1 METKG
6 YQSGSM
12 KKPVYWVLCAF
23 IYLGLLY
30 STSLQNG
37 FGPEKGLTLN
47 YFTTPKTHPPNC
59 NETQFEK
66 FFPDQGILNGTA
78 SESIGDN
85 FWKMSGFFG
94 DAGFYVMQADSL
106 ALSVPPFKYRFLPT
120 MLVGWASKT
129 LGWRIPNT
137 FTVFNT
143 IVTGITALLFTFF
156 LQRYFRFSQVLALI
170 GGVLFLTMAPSTR
183 TIPFP
188 SLEPS
193 SFLIVMLL
201 FIAAI
206 SKNVPLFIISSLAG
220 VATKEVFIV
229 AGVIWLA
236 SESSLRKQ
244 NLAVSLMMVL
254 LPIAGFALIRYSIGG
269 NPMEVNFGYNIM
281 KGEFPKDYATRL
293 FHPSTLFELAV
304 TVFLSFSFL
313 WVGLINL
320 KKNKFLLRSAIFIP
334 VVVFAAFV
342 LSGQI
347 IRVLG
352 VLFPVVI
359 TSFLLFFH
367 RNDTADVVDDMKSE
381 V

>member
-1 METKG
+1 MNIKE
-6 YQSGSM
+6 YQSASVM
-12 KKPVYWVLCAF
+12 QPVYWVLCAL
-23 IYLGLLY
+23 IYIGLLY

-37 FGPEKGLTLN
+37 FGPEKGVTLN

-66 FFPDQGILNGTA
+66 FFPDQGILNGTP
-78 SESIGDN
+78 SQSIGDN
-85 FWKMSGFFG
+85 FWKLSGFFG

-106 ALSVPPFKYRFLPT
+106 AVSIPPFKYRFLPT
-120 MLVGWASKT
+120 MLVGWTST
-129 LGWRIPNT
+129 VSGWSIPNT
-137 FTVFNT
+137 FTIFNT
-143 IVTGITALLFTFF
+143 ICTALTALLFTLF
-156 LQRYFRFSQVLALI
+156 LRRYFNFSQLLALV
-170 GGVLFLTMAPSTR
+170 GGILFITMAPSTR

-188 SLEPS
+188 SLEPA
-193 SFLIVMLL
+193 SFLVVMLL
-201 FIAAI
+201 YIAAI
-206 SKNVPLFIISSLAG
+206 SRNVPLFIVSSLAG
-220 VATKEVFIV
+220 VATKEVFVV

-236 SESSLRKQ
+236 SEASLKKR
-244 NLAVSLMMVL
+244 NLVVTLMVIL
-254 LPIAGFALIRYSIGG
+254 IPVAGFALIRYIIGG
-269 NPMEVNFGYNIM
+269 SPMEVNFGYNLM

-313 WVGLINL
+313 WIGLLNL

-334 VVVFAAFV
+334 VVILAACV

-352 VLFPVVI
+352 VLFPVVV
-359 TSFLLFFH
+359 TSFLMFFH
-367 RNDTADVVDDMKSE
+367 RDDHTLVTDDMESK

>member
-1 METKG
+1 MDTKG
-6 YQSGSM
+6 YQLNPM
-12 KKPVYWVLCAF
+12 KTPIYWVICVL

-37 FGPEKGLTLN
+37 FGPEKGVTLN

-66 FFPDQGILNGTA
+66 FFPDQGILNGTP

-106 ALSVPPFKYRFLPT
+106 ALSIPPFKYRFLPT
-120 MLVGWASKT
+120 MLVGWTSKIV
-129 LGWRIPNT
+129 GWSIPNT
-137 FTVFNT
+137 FTIFNT
-143 IVTGITALLFTFF
+143 ICIAITALLFTLF
-156 LQRYFRFSQVLALI
+156 LRKYFNFSQVLALI
-170 GGVLFLTMAPSTR
+170 GGILFLTMAPSTR

-188 SLEPS
+188 SLEPA
-193 SFLIVMLL
+193 SFLVAMLL

-206 SKNVPLFIISSLAG
+206 SRNVPLFIISSLAG
-220 VATKEVFIV
+220 VATKEVFVV

-236 SESSLRKQ
+236 SEVSLKKG
-244 NLAVSLMMVL
+244 NLAVTLMMIL
-254 LPIAGFALIRYSIGG
+254 IPIAGFGLIRYIIGG
-269 NPMEVNFGYNIM
+269 SPLEVNFGYNIM

-293 FHPSTLFELAV
+293 LHPSTLFELAI
-304 TVFLSFSFL
+304 TVFLSFSFM
-313 WVGLINL
+313 WIGLINL
-320 KKNKFLLRSAIFIP
+320 RKNKFLLRSAVLIP
-334 VVVFAAFV
+334 VVILAAFL

-359 TSFLLFFH
+359 TSFMLFFH
-367 RNDTADVVDDMKSE
+367 RDDEQGSPIEKKMT

>member
-1 METKG
+1 MEIKSSH
-6 YQSGSM
+6 SG
-12 KKPVYWVLCAF
+12 PLRQPIYWVLCVLVY
-23 IYLGLLY
+23 IGLMY

-37 FGPEKGLTLN
+37 FGPEKGVTLN

-66 FFPDQGILNGTA
+66 FFPDQGILNGTP

-106 ALSVPPFKYRFLPT
+106 ALSIPPFKYRFLPT
-120 MLVGWASKT
+120 ELVGWTSKA
-129 LGWRIPNT
+129 LGWSIPNT
-137 FTVFNT
+137 FTIFNT
-143 IVTGITALLFTFF
+143 VLVGMTALLFTFY
-156 LQRYFRFSQVLALI
+156 LRKYFNFSQVLALI

-188 SLEPS
+188 SLEPA
-193 SFLIVMLL
+193 SFLVVMLL

-206 SKNVPLFIISSLAG
+206 SKNIPLFIISSLAG
-220 VATKEVFIV
+220 VATKEVFVV

-236 SESSLRKQ
+236 SESSLKKQ
-244 NLAVSLMMVL
+244 NLAVSLMMVMA
-254 LPIAGFALIRYSIGG
+254 PVAGFALIRYIVGG

-293 FHPSTLFELAV
+293 FHPSTLFELAI

-313 WVGLINL
+313 WAGLINL
-320 KKNKFLLRSAIFIP
+320 KKNKFLLRSAIFVP
-334 VVVFAAFV
+334 VVIFAAFV

-352 VLFPVVI
+352 VLFPIVI
-359 TSFLLFFH
+359 TSFLLFFS
-367 RNDTADVVDDMKSE
+367 RDDAVDAVNDLKSE
-381 V
+381 I